1 MYALVLN
8 SRKPEARKFRKFVTS
23 EVLPAIH
30 QTGGVYTTATK
41 TEELL
46 ADQESGWSN

>member
-8 SRKPEARKFRKFVTS
+8 SRKPEAKKFRKFVTS
-23 EVLPAIH
+23 EVLPTIR
-30 QTGGVYTTATK
+30 QTGGVYMTAAK

>member
-8 SRKPEARKFRKFVTS
+8 SRKPEAKKFRKFVTS
-23 EVLPAIH
+23 EVLPTIR
-30 QTGGVYTTATK
+30 QTGGVDMTAAK